1 MDENQLTYLPDSIGG
16 WVSRRRLEYQQNK
29 HRDRWISPPG
39 CIKRPSGWI
48 RYCFS
53 WHHVPG
59 YPICSAPIRPHAD
72 PRSALLRMD
81 LQQRLDLPSHF
92 GIIVCSRMINPTTGC
107 SLDCV
112 LTRQPFWKI
121 TSRKTSSC
129 NYFSFIYGRDKSA
142 SADIYGSGCWDL
154 AYLDWRRLSRGKII
168 IVPGSLWSL
177 PTFPWVFELSRFK

>member
-1 MDENQLTYLPDSIGG
+1 MNQILFQLTPCSRLPNMF
-16 WVSRRRLEYQQNK
+16 R
-29 HRDRWISPPG
+29 
-39 CIKRPSGWI
+39 
-48 RYCFS
+48 
-53 WHHVPG
+53 
-59 YPICSAPIRPHAD
+59 CSAPIRPHAD

-154 AYLDWRRLSRGKII
+154 SYLDWRRLSRGKII

-177 PTFPWVFELSRFK
+177 PTFPWVFELSRFKVKASFQPSLIEKNPSFLSCILSC